1 MCGIPNNFNNMN
13 PDNTQSN
20 PENEQAESNLVVVGI
35 TGGIGSGKTAVAKYL
50 AESGYTVF
58 TSDMTARALMN
69 RHPILRD
76 GLYDLFG
83 DYAFLPS
90 GDVDRSYIAS
100 QVFGNESRHVHK
112 LRALEKLVHPFVLEE
127 HLAQLHHCAERGE
140 KLVFIES
147 ALIFSAGIEDA
158 FDYIILV
165 NAPDEVRIKRVM
177 ERDRISEEEVKIR
190 MKRQIAPN
198 EYKSDVDFIIENTGD
213 VAKLHQSVKNLL
225 PIITILPPRTDNEET
240 EGVDNSMNSQTN
252 KGDNNDTDESDE
264 T

>member
-1 MCGIPNNFNNMN
+1 MKS
-13 PDNTQSN
+13 DSTQLNS
-20 PENEQAESNLVVVGI
+20 ENKQTESNLVVVGI
-35 TGGIGSGKTAVAKYL
+35 TGGIGSGKTSVAKYL
-50 AESGYTVF
+50 VESGYTVF
-58 TSDMTARALMN
+58 TSDITARALMN
-69 RHPILRD
+69 RHPLLRD

-83 DYAFLPS
+83 IRAFLPS
-90 GDVDRSYIAS
+90 GKVDRSYIAS

-127 HLAQLHHCAERGE
+127 HLAQLHHCAEKGE

-190 MKRQIAPN
+190 MKRQIPPH
-198 EYKSDVDFIIENTGD
+198 EYKSDVDFIIENTED
-213 VAKLHQSVKNLL
+213 EEKLNQSVHNLL
-225 PIITILPPRTDNEET
+225 QIITILPPRSDEEET
-240 EGVDNSMNSQTN
+240 PDTVSTMKNEAPVDDDSDSDEG
-252 KGDNNDTDESDE
+252 DES
-264 T
+264 